1 MRIVPLIMIGGLLS
15 ACSHGLQE
23 VSFAVH
29 DDQDGAHYIVTRD
42 VVSSRVTAGQ
52 PHTAGQFHCTGKYTS
67 EEMASLR
74 ASYGEHTWYKDCTP
88 TEYLPMHKYVLTS
101 DQPIASL
108 YSAPVSAAVLS
119 MGFGAGLAFSGSK
132 ITQNGGNSSSGAI
145 GVGSSSSN
153 SSSFSYSQGGAGGNV
168 TVPGHHKW

>member
-1 MRIVPLIMIGGLLS
+1 MRIVPLILIGGLLS

-42 VVSSRVTAGQ
+42 VVSSRVTANQ

-74 ASYGEHTWYKDCTP
+74 ESYGEHTWYKDCTP

-101 DQPIASL
+101 DQPVATL
-108 YSAPVSAAVLS
+108 YQAPVSAAVLS

-132 ITQNGGNSSSGAI
+132 ITQNGGGA
-145 GVGSSSSN
+145 SSSS
-153 SSSFSYSQGGAGGNV
+153 SAFGAGGSANANSSNYVYDKAGNV
-168 TVPGHHKW
+168 GHHKW